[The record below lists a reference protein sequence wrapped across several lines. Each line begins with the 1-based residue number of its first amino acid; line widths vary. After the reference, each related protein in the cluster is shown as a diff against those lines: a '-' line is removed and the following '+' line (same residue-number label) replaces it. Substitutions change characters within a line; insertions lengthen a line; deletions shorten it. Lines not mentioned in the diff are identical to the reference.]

1 MEEEFQMMYLT
12 SEIVEGTFNFF
23 EIGRKTSIFMV
34 EELDKDEIKE
44 LKRTAK
50 KFLEEVSFV
59 ANLIFFTFEI
69 SHR

>member
-1 MEEEFQMMYLT
+1 
-12 SEIVEGTFNFF
+12 
-23 EIGRKTSIFMV
+23 MV

-69 SHR
+69 SHRCVFLFIFSLF